1 MNKSG
6 AQSALNAPRSSPAQ
20 SAPNLPAPADTAAMA
35 LEAAA
40 KALRVYSAALAALE
54 SRLVAVEHKLEASL
68 SERSTNT
75 ATPCTIPP
83 ALELEQRS
91 HVDTA
96 TAARW
101 LNRKPQTLRSWA
113 CLEDG
118 PLRPLR
124 VAGRLAWAVAD
135 IRRSWHSRRLDAPTW
150 RAVFTTRYLD

>member
-6 AQSALNAPRSSPAQ
+6 PQSALNAPRSSTAQ
-20 SAPNLPAPADTAAMA
+20 PTPSLAALADTAATA

-54 SRLVAVEHKLEASL
+54 SRLAVVEDKLEAL
-68 SERSTNT
+68 ASERPTNT
-75 ATPCTIPP
+75 AKSSTIPP
-83 ALELEQRS
+83 AIELEELS

-101 LNRKPQTLRSWA
+101 LNRKPQTLRSYA

-124 VAGRLAWAVAD
+124 VAGRLAWAVDD
-135 IRRSWHSRRLDAPTW
+135 IRRILALMPS
-150 RAVFTTRYLD
+150 